1 VPVIRL
7 NGQAAPTFVYR
18 LPTDSMPVTFQFY
31 DSKAKLLATVASTDT
46 NPTPAAGGP
55 GGGRGFGAAAPA
67 KPSNRKGVNRYTW
80 TMRHPDA
87 TTFRGMIL
95 WGGRGTG
102 PSMAPGTYSVKMTA
116 GSAAPVQY
124 TFVVKPDPRSEAT
137 EADLVEQT
145 RMALQVRDR
154 MSDANKGVIEIRNLK
169 TDVTDRTTTMTANA
183 AFALRSAQVSRP
195 SAPNSAMPT
204 IVSWPNLRSSK
215 TSNAKIS
222 RPSKRRR
229 RSAACSLERR

>member
-1 VPVIRL
+1 
-7 NGQAAPTFVYR
+7 
-18 LPTDSMPVTFQFY
+18 
-31 DSKAKLLATVASTDT
+31 
-46 NPTPAAGGP
+46 
-55 GGGRGFGAAAPA
+55 
-67 KPSNRKGVNRYTW
+67 
-80 TMRHPDA
+80 MRHADA

-124 TFVVKPDPRSEAT
+124 TFDVKPDPRSAAT

-169 TDVTDRTTTMTANA
+169 TDVTDRTAKMTANA
-183 AFALRSAQVSRP
+183 AFAPLAKKFADSLSAVEDSVYQTKNQSGQDPLNFPIRLNNQFSSLLSFVS
-195 SAPNSAMPT
+195 SG
-204 IVSWPNLRSSK
+204 
-215 TSNAKIS
+215 
-222 RPSKRRR
+222 
-229 RSAACSLERR
+229 ERRPPKQAYDVLAVLNPKLDLQMARMERIIAADLPKINAMLKAAGLPEITRNKIEKGGPGAAQPVFVPDETTGFDR